1 MVRNNQS
8 DYRKKLAE
16 LLRRED
22 SSDNRD
28 ILSQVLGYGRLIAKI
43 ENALVVVSDMVA
55 DKSHILAGGF
65 ARNLDLGDYQHENS
79 IWENKILSLMSP
91 EEQEEKYLAELQFFH
106 YLRRIPKSRKE
117 EYYLVSKLRFRF
129 VDEEVHDV
137 LHRMYYIYDED
148 KENVRYAVCIY
159 GPMPFE
165 FNGKSYVVNSVTGLT
180 EELSVSDNSSILSPR
195 ECQVLSLIDTGLRSL
210 QIADRLNISIHTV
223 NRHRQ
228 DIISRLRVKNTHEA
242 CRIAKSI
249 KII

>member
-55 DKSHILAGGF
+55 GKSHILAGGF

-129 VDEEVHDV
+129 VDEDAFVIFHCVRHGLALRHSHRNAVDV
-137 LHRMYYIYDED
+137 LIDIQYFRAIFFRRREQISIP
-148 KENVRYAVCIY
+148 AV
-159 GPMPFE
+159 G
-165 FNGKSYVVNSVTGLT
+165 GVVDYKILINSV
-180 EELSVSDNSSILSPR
+180 V
-195 ECQVLSLIDTGLRSL
+195 
-210 QIADRLNISIHTV
+210 
-223 NRHRQ
+223 RHGF
-228 DIISRLRVKNTHEA
+228 
-242 CRIAKSI
+242 CY
-249 KII
+249 